1 MKCQTFLVPKSV
13 GHFLG
18 HPVPVVLVSCGVNL
32 EIFYTTNVA
41 DQTYY
46 IWTHKKFEMGYNG
59 NQIVDVNL
67 TSENRAKI
75 QQGEKIPFTYEV
87 VWKKSNINYEVGSA
101 LPSAKV
107 FSGPLSF
114 CPVNQSPGPDLE
126 AKVIPAC
133 HNCNKQTNKQTG
145 IHPSMSGWH
154 GKNLARS

>member
-1 MKCQTFLVPKSV
+1 M
-13 GHFLG
+13 G
-18 HPVPVVLVSCGVNL
+18 HPVAVVLVSCGVNL

-87 VWKKSNINYEVGSA
+87 VWKKSNINYEVGS
-101 LPSAKV
+101 
-107 FSGPLSF
+107 
-114 CPVNQSPGPDLE
+114 D
-126 AKVIPAC
+126 
-133 HNCNKQTNKQTG
+133 
-145 IHPSMSGWH
+145 
-154 GKNLARS
+154 